1 MMKKLYILLLMLMG
15 VSAFGQKQKFII
27 VKTYKNGVATVS
39 KIIPIAMP
47 VPAPVVAPVVKVKPK
62 VKIKTV
68 TKTVEVPVEVVKTV
82 RDDRKIDSLQA
93 VIMSYNVISNSTD
106 SYLLEHNQGIV
117 VVKEQLVGNK
127 IINRIWNAD
136 IKPIT
141 KEKIV
146 EIYRP
151 KTVQWYMGPHITTN
165 FSQPFQSFGLSIVR
179 KNLNDNL
186 LQFQIGGNVH
196 EGSMRPN
203 PYMGIGMLLK
213 LN

>member
-1 MMKKLYILLLMLMG
+1 MKQLYILLLMLMG
-15 VSAFGQKQKFII
+15 VSAFAQKQKFII

-39 KIIPIAMP
+39 KVIPIAMP
-47 VPAPVVAPVVKVKPK
+47 APLVVAPTVKPKPK

-82 RDDRKIDSLQA
+82 TDYRKIDSLQA

-127 IINRIWNAD
+127 IISRDWTAD
-136 IKPIT
+136 IKPVT
-141 KEKIV
+141 KVKEKIV
-146 EIYRP
+146 EVYRP

-165 FSQPFQSFGLSIVR
+165 FTQPFQSFGLSIVR
-179 KNLNDNL
+179 KNLNDNMI
-186 LQFQIGGNVH
+186 QFQVGGNVH

-203 PYMGIGMLLK
+203 AYMGVGMLLK

>member
-1 MMKKLYILLLMLMG
+1 MLMG

-39 KIIPIAMP
+39 KIIPIP
-47 VPAPVVAPVVKVKPK
+47 VPTPKPVIVPVAKAPKPRVRTIIKTVEVPKYTMVPVPTAPTALDTVAILQQYYPKNVHKETLTLEDGIGNVIITDTISHNRLVSRRWIADVKPK
-62 VKIKTV
+62 VKERI
-68 TKTVEVPVEVVKTV
+68 VEV
-82 RDDRKIDSLQA
+82 
-93 VIMSYNVISNSTD
+93 
-106 SYLLEHNQGIV
+106 
-117 VVKEQLVGNK
+117 
-127 IINRIWNAD
+127 
-136 IKPIT
+136 
-141 KEKIV
+141 
-146 EIYRP
+146 YRP

-186 LQFQIGGNVH
+186 LQFQVGGNVH

>member
-27 VKTYKNGVATVS
+27 VKSYKNGVATVS
-39 KIIPIAMP
+39 KVIPIP
-47 VPAPVVAPVVKVKPK
+47 LPTPPPAPIVKIVKQKPK
-62 VKIKTV
+62 RIV
-68 TKTVEVPVEVVKTV
+68 KTVEVPVEVVKTV
-82 RDDRKIDSLQA
+82 TDDRKIDSLQA

-127 IINRIWNAD
+127 IINRQWTAD
-136 IKPIT
+136 IQPIVKT

-151 KTVQWYMGPHITTN
+151 KEVQWYIGPHITTN
-165 FSQPFQSFGLSIVR
+165 FTQPFQSFGISVVR

-186 LQFQIGGNVH
+186 LQFQVGGNVH

-203 PYMGIGMLLK
+203 AYMGIGMLLK

>member
-1 MMKKLYILLLMLMG
+1 MKKLYILLLMLMG

-39 KIIPIAMP
+39 KVIPIP
-47 VPAPVVAPVVKVKPK
+47 LPTPAPIVVPVAKVKPK

-68 TKTVEVPVEVVKTV
+68 TKTVEVPFEVVKTV
-82 RDDRKIDSLQA
+82 TDYRKIDSLQA

-117 VVKEQLVGNK
+117 IIKEQLVGNK
-127 IINRIWNAD
+127 IINRQWNAD
-136 IKPIT
+136 IKPVT

-146 EIYRP
+146 EVYRP

-165 FSQPFQSFGLSIVR
+165 FTQPFQSFGLSIVR
-179 KNLNDNL
+179 KSLNDNL
-186 LQFQIGGNVH
+186 LQLQVGGNVH

-203 PYMGIGMLLK
+203 AYMGIGMLLK

>member
-1 MMKKLYILLLMLMG
+1 MLMG

-27 VKTYKNGVATVS
+27 VKSYKNGVATVS
-39 KIIPIAMP
+39 KVIPIP
-47 VPAPVVAPVVKVKPK
+47 LPTPPPAPIVKIVKQKPK
-62 VKIKTV
+62 RIV
-68 TKTVEVPVEVVKTV
+68 KTVEVPVEVVKTV
-82 RDDRKIDSLQA
+82 TDDRKIDSLQA

-127 IINRIWNAD
+127 IINRQWTAD
-136 IKPIT
+136 IQPIVKT

-151 KTVQWYMGPHITTN
+151 KEVQWYIGPHITTN
-165 FSQPFQSFGLSIVR
+165 FTQPFQSFGISVVR

-186 LQFQIGGNVH
+186 LQFQVGGNVH

-203 PYMGIGMLLK
+203 AYMGIGMLLK

>member
-1 MMKKLYILLLMLMG
+1 MG

-39 KIIPIAMP
+39 KVIPLP
-47 VPAPVVAPVVKVKPK
+47 VPQKIEVTQIKYVPK
-62 VKIKTV
+62 VKIKKSPPQIIKQIEYKLVNVPTAPTALDTV
-68 TKTVEVPVEVVKTV
+68 AILQQYYPKNVHKEVLTLE
-82 RDDRKIDSLQA
+82 DGIG
-93 VIMSYNVISNSTD
+93 NVIITD
-106 SYLLEHNQGIV
+106 TISHNRLVSRRWIAD
-117 VVKEQLVGNK
+117 VKPK
-127 IINRIWNAD
+127 I
-136 IKPIT
+136 

-146 EIYRP
+146 EVYRP

-165 FSQPFQSFGLSIVR
+165 FTQPFQSFGISVVR

-186 LQFQIGGNVH
+186 LQFQVGGNVH

-203 PYMGIGMLLK
+203 AYMGIGMLLK

>member
-1 MMKKLYILLLMLMG
+1 MLMG

-47 VPAPVVAPVVKVKPK
+47 APAPVVVPVVKAKPK

-82 RDDRKIDSLQA
+82 VDDRKIDSLQA

-127 IINRIWNAD
+127 IINRQWTAD
-136 IKPIT
+136 IQPIVKT

-151 KTVQWYMGPHITTN
+151 KTVQWYMGPLITTN
-165 FSQPFQSFGLSIVR
+165 FSQPFQSFGLSVVR

>member
-27 VKTYKNGVATVS
+27 VKSYKNGVATVS

-47 VPAPVVAPVVKVKPK
+47 VPAPVVIPVAKVKPK

-127 IINRIWNAD
+127 IVNRIWNAD

-165 FSQPFQSFGLSIVR
+165 FSQPFQSFGISVVR

-203 PYMGIGMLLK
+203 AYMGVGMLLK

>member
-27 VKTYKNGVATVS
+27 VKSYKNGVATVS
-39 KIIPIAMP
+39 KVIPIP
-47 VPAPVVAPVVKVKPK
+47 LPTPPPAPIVKIVKQKPK
-62 VKIKTV
+62 RIV
-68 TKTVEVPVEVVKTV
+68 KTVEVPVEVVKTV
-82 RDDRKIDSLQA
+82 TDDRKIDSLQA

-117 VVKEQLVGNK
+117 VVKEQLVGNR
-127 IINRIWNAD
+127 IINRQWTAD
-136 IKPIT
+136 IQPIVKT

-151 KTVQWYMGPHITTN
+151 KEIQWYIGPHITTN
-165 FSQPFQSFGLSIVR
+165 FTQPFQSFGISVVR

-186 LQFQIGGNVH
+186 LQFQVGGNVH

-203 PYMGIGMLLK
+203 AYMGIGMLLK